1 MFIALAQP
9 LFNCVLVVSIKKGV
23 LIPILSKATV
33 QNIYLFHCSELL
45 VQNFGEGTELGFNFT
60 F

>member
-33 QNIYLFHCSELL
+33 QNIYLFHRSEHL